1 MDPSTKS
8 VLAER
13 GRRLLY
19 VLLAL
24 TVLLLGVD
32 RAAAYLH
39 VPGPDSRDVVLY
51 ATDWCPYCRA
61 IRVHL
66 TINEV
71 PFREHDVEKSIAGM
85 MGFWAL
91 RGRGVPITVVGPQ
104 VIYGFRLEELD
115 AALER
120 LGYSVSLLP
129 ENRG

>member
-1 MDPSTKS
+1 MDASTKR

-13 GRRLLY
+13 GRWLLY
-19 VLLAL
+19 VLMAL
-24 TVLLLGVD
+24 TVLLFGLD

-39 VPGPDSRDVVLY
+39 VPGPGSREVVLY

-66 TINEV
+66 RINEV

-91 RGRGVPITVVGPQ
+91 RGRGVPITVAGPE
-104 VIYGFRLEELD
+104 VIYGFRLDQLD
-115 AALER
+115 SALER
-120 LGYSVSLLP
+120 LGYSVSPLP
-129 ENRG
+129 QDEG